1 MFRTGQKNADK
12 DAKPEPFTYIH
23 QDTLIE
29 GNLNAKGRVRIY
41 GVVRGNVTVEGVL
54 EVAEYGVVE
63 GELIKA
69 HELRVLGRVKA
80 NVESN
85 GKIEIWQKGELI
97 GDIRATALDIEEGA
111 TFIGRSEMRPAGSPA
126 LYDVNVPINQ
136 ALPEIKEDVN

>member
-1 MFRTGQKNADK
+1 MFKQGNKNVPK
-12 DAKPEPFTYIH
+12 DVKPEPFTYIH

-41 GVVRGNVTVEGVL
+41 GVVKGNVTVEGVL
-54 EVAEYGVVE
+54 EVAEFGVIE
-63 GELIKA
+63 GDLIKA

-97 GDIRATALDIEEGA
+97 GDVRATALDIEEGA
-111 TFIGRSEMRPAGSPA
+111 TFIGRSEMRPGNPA
-126 LYDVNVPINQ
+126 PYEVNV
-136 ALPEIKEDVN
+136 ALNPPVKEDVN

>member
-1 MFRTGQKNADK
+1 MFRQGQKNASK

-41 GVVRGNVTVEGVL
+41 GVVKGNVTVDGVL
-54 EVAEYGVVE
+54 EVAEFGVVE
-63 GELIKA
+63 GDLIKA

-85 GKIEIWQKGELI
+85 GKVEIWQKGELI
-97 GDIRATALDIEEGA
+97 GDVRATALDIEEGA
-111 TFIGRSEMRPAGSPA
+111 TFIGRSEMRPANQNTLPYEVSTPA
-126 LYDVNVPINQ
+126 LQNV
-136 ALPEIKEDVN
+136 KEDVN